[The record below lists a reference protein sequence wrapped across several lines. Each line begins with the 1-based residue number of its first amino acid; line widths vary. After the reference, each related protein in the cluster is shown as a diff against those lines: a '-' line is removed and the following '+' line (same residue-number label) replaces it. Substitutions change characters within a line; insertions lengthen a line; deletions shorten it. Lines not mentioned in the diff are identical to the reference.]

1 MVEFQ
6 LPKLTTR
13 LRFPSSAPK
22 ATGSRWEPV
31 AFGVVKGE
39 PVVHHTM
46 RVRMA
51 CVVGGGL
58 PTDDKHRHV
67 AFRQIPVQFLIRLPL
82 GACCFWCS
90 KGEPVVHR
98 TMRVR
103 MACVVEG
110 GLPTDDKHCHI
121 AFRQIP
127 VPFLIGAPVGSL
139 LLLV

>member
-13 LRFPSSAPK
+13 VRFPSSAPK

-31 AFGVVKGE
+31 AFGV
-39 PVVHHTM
+39 
-46 RVRMA
+46 
-51 CVVGGGL
+51 L
-58 PTDDKHRHV
+58 
-67 AFRQIPVQFLIRLPL
+67 
-82 GACCFWCS
+82 

-110 GLPTDDKHCHI
+110 GLPTDDKHRHI
-121 AFRQIP
+121 AYRQIP